1 MIRNIAL
8 FTSGGDAP
16 GMNAAI
22 RAITRASLQYG
33 INVYGIYN
41 GYHGMVNDQFVEL
54 NKKSVGNIIHRG
66 GTILKSA
73 RSKEFLTNE
82 GRKKAFNNLK
92 KYNIDSVVAI
102 GGDGTFAGAIQ
113 FTSEFNIPFIGLPGT
128 IDNDLFGTDFTI
140 GYKSAVQTAVEC
152 VDKIRDTANAFKRLF
167 FIEVMGRDV
176 GTIALA
182 TGIAT
187 GAEDIFLPETNTN
200 LEELSKRLLNAKD
213 KESYIIIVAEGDESG
228 GAIEV
233 AKSFKEIHPEYDI
246 KTLVL
251 GHLLRGGNPVA
262 DDRIMASRMGLAAV
276 ESLVSGEQNIMI
288 GIHHDKIIKT
298 PLELC
303 KKHFFQINEE
313 YKNLIYKLS

>member
-1 MIRNIAL
+1 MKNIAI

-22 RAITRASLQYG
+22 RAVARTALQAQLS
-33 INVYGIYN
+33 VFGIYN
-41 GYHGMVNDQFVEL
+41 GYQGMIDDEIIEL

-73 RSKEFLTNE
+73 RSQEFMTKE
-82 GRKKAFNNLK
+82 GRAKAYQNLLK
-92 KYNIDSVVAI
+92 HNIDAVIAI
-102 GGDGTFAGAIQ
+102 GGDGTFAGATQ
-113 FTSEFNIPFIGLPGT
+113 FTKEFNIPFIGLPGT

-152 VDKIRDTANAFKRLF
+152 VDKIRDTANAFKRIF

-187 GAEDIFLPETNTN
+187 GAEDIFIPETETN
-200 LEELSKRLLNAKD
+200 LNDLSKRMLQGKD

-233 AKSFKEIHPEYDI
+233 AKKFKALHPNYDI

-251 GHLLRGGNPVA
+251 GHLLRGGNPIA
-262 DDRIMASRMGLAAV
+262 DDRIMASRMGFAAV
-276 ESLVSGEQNIMI
+276 DAIINGEFNVMI
-288 GIHHDKIIKT
+288 GIHHDKILKT
-298 PLELC
+298 PLYLC
-303 KKHFFQINEE
+303 KKHFLQINEE
-313 YKNLIYKLS
+313 YKNLIYTLS

>member
-1 MIRNIAL
+1 MKNIAI

-22 RAITRASLQYG
+22 RAVARTALQAQLS
-33 INVYGIYN
+33 VFGIYN
-41 GYHGMVNDQFVEL
+41 GYQGMIDDEIIEL

-73 RSKEFLTNE
+73 RSQEFMTKE
-82 GRKKAFNNLK
+82 GRAKAYQNLK
-92 KYNIDSVVAI
+92 KYNIDAVVAI

-113 FTSEFNIPFIGLPGT
+113 FTQEYNIPFVGLPGT

-140 GYKSAVQTAVEC
+140 GYKTAVQTAVEC
-152 VDKIRDTANAFKRLF
+152 VDKIRDTANAFKRIF

-187 GAEDIFLPETNTN
+187 GAEDIFIPETETN
-200 LEELSKRLLNAKD
+200 LNDLSKRMLQGKD

-233 AKSFKEIHPEYDI
+233 AKKFKALHPNYDI

-251 GHLLRGGNPVA
+251 GHLLRGGNPIA
-262 DDRIMASRMGLAAV
+262 DDRIMASRMGFAAV
-276 ESLVSGEQNIMI
+276 DAIINGEFNVMI
-288 GIHHDKIIKT
+288 GIHHDKILKT
-298 PLELC
+298 PLYLC
-303 KKHFFQINEE
+303 KKHFLQINEE
-313 YKNLIYKLS
+313 YKNLIYTLS

>member
-1 MIRNIAL
+1 MKNIAI

-22 RAITRASLQYG
+22 RAITRAALQEQL
-33 INVYGIYN
+33 NVYGIYN
-41 GYHGMVNDQFVEL
+41 GYQGMIDDEFIQL

-73 RSKEFLTNE
+73 RSKDFTTVE
-82 GRKKAFNNLK
+82 GRKIAYQNLK
-92 KYNIDSVVAI
+92 KYDIDAVVAI
-102 GGDGTFAGAIQ
+102 GGDGTFAGATQ
-113 FTSEFNIPFIGLPGT
+113 FTSEYNIPFVGLPGT
-128 IDNDLFGTDFTI
+128 IDNDMFGTDFTI

-152 VDKIRDTANAFKRLF
+152 VDKIRDTANAFNRLF

-187 GAEDIFLPETNTN
+187 GSEDIFIPETKTDLN
-200 LEELSKRLLNAKD
+200 ELSQRLINGKD

-233 AKSFKEIHPEYDI
+233 ASTFKKIHPEYDI

-251 GHLLRGGNPVA
+251 GHLLRGGNPIA

-276 ESLVSGEQNIMI
+276 ESLIQAEHNVMI
-288 GIHHDKIIKT
+288 GIHHDKILKT
-298 PLELC
+298 PLRLC
-303 KKHFFQINEE
+303 KKHHLQINEE

>member
-1 MIRNIAL
+1 MKNIAI

-22 RAITRASLQYG
+22 RAVARTALQAQLS
-33 INVYGIYN
+33 VFGIYN
-41 GYHGMVNDQFVEL
+41 GYQGMIDDEIIEL

-73 RSKEFLTNE
+73 RSQEFMTKE
-82 GRKKAFNNLK
+82 GRTKAYQNLK
-92 KYNIDSVVAI
+92 KYNIDAVVAI

-113 FTSEFNIPFIGLPGT
+113 FTQEYNIPFVGLPGT

-140 GYKSAVQTAVEC
+140 GYKTAVQTAVEC

-187 GAEDIFLPETNTN
+187 GAEDIFIPETNTN
-200 LEELSKRLLNAKD
+200 LEALSKRLLHAND

-233 AKSFKEIHPEYDI
+233 AKNFKMLHPNYDI

-262 DDRIMASRMGLAAV
+262 EDRIMASRMGLAAV
-276 ESLVSGEQNIMI
+276 ETLLHGEYNVMI
-288 GIHHDKIIKT
+288 GIHHDKILTT
-298 PLELC
+298 PLHLC
-303 KKHFFQINEE
+303 KKHFLQLNEE